1 MDSSRCI
8 VGRAVA
14 TDELDKSVTYT
25 ASDVKALVKKAAA
38 GNVEAFGEVYSAY
51 LDRIYRYVFYQV
63 NNRTIAEDLT
73 EEIFMKAWK
82 GIRRYRWTGLPFSS
96 WLYRIAHNHVVDYF
110 RTNKQCQ
117 SLEEDIASDSDQPEE
132 VIEKKQILQ
141 SLVRAISTLPE
152 QQRYII
158 TLKFIGGLDNRKIER
173 ITGKHQGAIRVMQMR
188 ALTSLRHKLTEEMGP
203 CNLK

>member
-8 VGRAVA
+8 VGREVAV
-14 TDELDKSVTYT
+14 DELGKSETVT
-25 ASDVKALVKKAAA
+25 ANDVKALVKKAAA
-38 GNVEAFGEVYSAY
+38 GNIEAFGELYSVY
-51 LDRIYRYVFYQV
+51 LDRIYRYVYYQV
-63 NNRTIAEDLT
+63 HNSTIAEDLT

-82 GIRRYRWTGLPFSS
+82 GLRRYRWTGLPFSS

-117 SLEEDIASDSDQPEE
+117 SLEEDIAADGDQPEE

-141 SLVRAISTLPE
+141 SLLQAISALPA
-152 QQRYII
+152 QQRHII
-158 TLKFIGGLDNRKIER
+158 TLKFIGGLDNRRIER

-188 ALTSLRHKLTEEMGP
+188 ALTSLRHKLTEEMGQ
-203 CNLK
+203 CKVN